1 MPSSLLKEA
10 WEAGKVSRMILGLG
24 LIFSAAWAVIV
35 AVGTLRIIVNT
46 LQEPTLAAAYK
57 IPLLIVLAVVVLFL
71 VIPLPAQWLM
81 YGLLRLDE
89 RRRSASRRKV

>member
-10 WEAGKVSRMILGLG
+10 WQAGRVSRLIVTLG
-24 LIFSAAWAVIV
+24 LIVSAIWGV
-35 AVGTLRIIVNT
+35 AIGVGTLRFIVNT
-46 LQEPTLAAAYK
+46 LQEPALAPAYK
-57 IPLLIVLAVVVLFL
+57 IPLLIVLSLVVLVL

-89 RRRSASRRKV
+89 RRRRTSEPQR

>member
-1 MPSSLLKEA
+1 MPGSLLKEA
-10 WEAGKVSRMILGLG
+10 WEAGKVSRIILGLG

-35 AVGTLRIIVNT
+35 AVGTLKVIVNT
-46 LQEPTLAAAYK
+46 LQEPTLAPAYK

-89 RRRSASRRKV
+89 RRRRAAGPKL